1 MTAKLNRTDLRAT
14 IVAAIISTIIAVIAQ
29 FVASRSIAL
38 EFRRLEKLEETYAAI
53 HDVEHAVSHLLEGEG
68 EAHQALAQRFTRSS
82 DVALTP
88 EQLETLR
95 ALGYIQ

>member
-38 EFRRLEKLEETYAAI
+38 EFRRLEKLEETLQQSVDRPPAEVSRAA
-53 HDVEHAVSHLLEGEG
+53 G
-68 EAHQALAQRFTRSS
+68 
-82 DVALTP
+82 
-88 EQLETLR
+88 
-95 ALGYIQ
+95 